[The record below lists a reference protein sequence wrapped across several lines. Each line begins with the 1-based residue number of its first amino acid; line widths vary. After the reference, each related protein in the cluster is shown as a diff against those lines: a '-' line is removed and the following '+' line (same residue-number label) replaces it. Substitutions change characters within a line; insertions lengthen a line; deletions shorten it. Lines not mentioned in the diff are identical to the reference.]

1 MQNIH
6 ISKYAQPS
14 IAEYISSQLL
24 TIILAKHGHQGEADH
39 KF

>member
-14 IAEYISSQLL
+14 IAEYISQLL